1 MSFIQLPDGLKK
13 KVSKIKLPLPIN
25 EKNKDLFGKLPCIAN
40 LKDPVLQNKGEDVLK
55 NREDLQKYLLA
66 TDDLRNTIE
75 ESLDLAVGYG
85 KLNDGSAVRHVSERD
100 SPSYKFFKRNNNL
113 LDVVYKKNPKFD
125 IQNPVIGSLLKQIN
139 KTKVTEKGIP
149 SALDKAPDPKI

>member
-1 MSFIQLPDGLKK
+1 MTY
-13 KVSKIKLPLPIN
+13 
-25 EKNKDLFGKLPCIAN
+25 IAN

-75 ESLDLAVGYG
+75 ESLDIAVGYG
-85 KLNDGSAVRHVSERD
+85 KLNDGTAVRHVSERD
-100 SPSYKFFKRNNNL
+100 SPSYKFFKRNDNL
-113 LDVVYKKNPKFD
+113 LDVVYKKNAKFD

-139 KTKVTEKGIP
+139 KSKVTEKGIT

>member
-1 MSFIQLPDGLKK
+1 MTY
-13 KVSKIKLPLPIN
+13 
-25 EKNKDLFGKLPCIAN
+25 IAN

-75 ESLDLAVGYG
+75 ESLDIAVGYG
-85 KLNDGSAVRHVSERD
+85 KLNDGTAVRHVSERD
-100 SPSYKFFKRNNNL
+100 SPSYKFFKRNDNL
-113 LDVVYKKNPKFD
+113 LDVVYKKNAKFD
-125 IQNPVIGSLLKQIN
+125 IQNPVIGSLLKQNN
-139 KTKVTEKGIP
+139 KSKVTEKGIT